1 MTKKWKNR
9 GKILHLSGGRNFLFS
24 RVSGERGENP
34 EEKLWKEGGKP
45 EKGEIRPLWRKLQ
58 RGDVENQ
65 DSLIF
70 LTISDTMPLKEGSFS
85 MRDSTFWIAYTM
97 VEWSRVPNSWPMD
110 FMGIPV
116 MVRTT

>member
-1 MTKKWKNR
+1 MEKSSICR
-9 GKILHLSGGRNFLFS
+9 AEAIFFFHGFQGKGGK
-24 RVSGERGENP
+24 NP

-45 EKGEIRPLWRKLQ
+45 AKGEIHPLWRKLQ